1 MPTIPHLDVV
11 NVKGEA
17 VKNFVLPAALLEQKI
32 KPGLIH
38 QVVVAYAANRRAGTA
53 HTKTRG
59 EVSGGGRK
67 PWRQKGTGR
76 ARHGS
81 TRSPI
86 WKGGGVVFGPR
97 RDRRYAQSL
106 SSELKNQARAMV
118 VADYFTSHKVMVVNE
133 MPLTEKTKVF
143 AQLLRDLKIDGR
155 RTLVLLTKAEQP
167 QRRALLN
174 LPEVEVMAVREFNA
188 YDGLR
193 YPRWL
198 VSEAGAAELIKLVA

>member
-1 MPTIPHLDVV
+1 MNSSLDIL
-11 NVKGEA
+11 NSRGEK
-17 VKNFVLPAALLEQKI
+17 VGDFSLPSALTERKI

-59 EVSGGGRK
+59 EVAGGGRK

-81 TRSPI
+81 IRSPL
-86 WKGGGVVFGPR
+86 WVGGGVVFGPR
-97 RDRRYAQSL
+97 KEKNYQQVL
-106 SSELKNQARAMV
+106 PEELKVQARSMV
-118 VADYFTSHKVMVVNE
+118 IADYFTAGKVTIIDAL
-133 MPLTEKTKVF
+133 PQADKTKVW
-143 AQLLRDLKIDGR
+143 AQLLKDLKITKR
-155 RTLVLLTKAEQP
+155 RLLVLLTDKEKAL
-167 QRRALLN
+167 RRALVN
-174 LPEVEVMAVREFNA
+174 LPGVEVMGTKELNA

-198 VSEAGAAELIKLVA
+198 VSEAGAQEIIKLAS